1 MKWHKVTKDV
11 ERLIDKHNWTRSFL
25 YQEADIYWAFVND
38 LPDEI
43 YGKNKK
49 KLKAQVK
56 ARVREQG
63 YE

>member
-25 YQEADIYWAFVND
+25 YQEADTYWAFVNG
-38 LPDEI
+38 LHEI
-43 YGKNKK
+43 SGKNKK
-49 KLKAQVK
+49 KLKAQVTDYVK
-56 ARVREQG
+56 SLG